1 MIVVADSSPL
11 NYLIQIKC
19 DDVLGRLY
27 GVVLVPSGVLEEL
40 RHPGA
45 PPSVISWAS
54 NAPNWIRVHVV
65 KAGQDESLNMLD
77 LGERE
82 AILLA
87 EEKWADLLLMDER
100 RGRWRRNG
108 GG

>member
-1 MIVVADSSPL
+1 
-11 NYLIQIKC
+11 
-19 DDVLGRLY
+19 
-27 GVVLVPSGVLEEL
+27 
-40 RHPGA
+40 
-45 PPSVISWAS
+45 
-54 NAPNWIRVHVV
+54 
-65 KAGQDESLNMLD
+65 MLD